1 MAKNIFNSIRDYWK
15 GKNKFNTA
23 FFSFYGGGSTSY
35 DIKNQ
40 TYLDKGFNFNN
51 DIYSIISKQATKTA
65 SIPLVIKKIE
75 DEQAKSKLDVLS
87 KSTKGN
93 LTPLQKVKKRTLETK
108 AYDGEVLGLPLE
120 KPNPFQT
127 WTEFNYLYKVFLKT
141 NGNVYI
147 YKLMPKEGMN
157 AGTPIALYLLPS
169 HSMEIILKKN
179 ADMMSVESPVF
190 GYKLI
195 EGNIGITFKAD
206 EITHIKYPNPNFD
219 LNGSH
224 LYGFSPIRAV
234 LKNIESSNL
243 ALDLNIKTMKN
254 GGAFGLI
261 HSKGQ
266 TPLTYEQATG
276 LKDRLKEMDAD
287 PDKLGK
293 IAGVSAEI
301 GFTRLSL
308 TTDELKLFDYLNFDQ
323 KQICNALGWSDKL
336 LNNDDGAKYDN
347 VKQFRKQVVIDNI
360 IPDLELLATAFNTD
374 ILPLFKNYKGTC
386 LYFEYSE
393 LPEMQEDMTEMVAWV
408 KPSIE
413 TGLISRNEG
422 RVFMNLPMSED
433 SSMNEITVN
442 ADILTLDQALD
453 DFPTVDGSP
462 I

>member
-1 MAKNIFNSIRDYWK
+1 MGLLSNIFKRNTNNT
-15 GKNKFNTA
+15 NKFNEA
-23 FFSFYGGGSTSY
+23 FFKFIGSGGSSY
-35 DIKNQ
+35 DLQ
-40 TYLDKGFNFNN
+40 AETYIEKGFNINP
-51 DIYSIISKQATKTA
+51 IVYSVISQMATKT
-65 SIPLVIKKIE
+65 SSVPYTIKKIE
-75 DEQAKSKLDVLS
+75 DKGQKQKLSNLL
-87 KSTKGN
+87 KATKHS
-93 LTPLQKVKKRTLETK
+93 LTPQQEVKKLMLETK
-108 AYDGEVLGLPLE
+108 AYKESDFAMPLDV
-120 KPNPFQT
+120 PNPLQT
-127 WTEFNYLYKVFLKT
+127 WNEFLELYKTLIKLT
-141 NGNVYI
+141 GNVYI
-147 YKLMPKEGMN
+147 YKLMPKEGTN
-157 AGTPIALYLLPS
+157 ANTPIALYLLPS
-169 HSMEIILKKN
+169 HLMEIILKKDAN
-179 ADMMSVESPVF
+179 LMSVESPIF

-195 EGNIGITFKAD
+195 EGNIGMTFNAD

-224 LYGFSPIRAV
+224 LYGFSPVRAV
-234 LKNIESSNL
+234 LKNIEASNL

-308 TTDELKLFDYLNFDQ
+308 TTDELKLFEYLNFDQ

-336 LNNDDGAKYDN
+336 LNNDSGAKYDN

-360 IPDLELLATAFNTD
+360 IPDLELFAVAFNND

-393 LPEMQEDMTEMVAWV
+393 LPEMQEDMKEMVAWV
-408 KPSIE
+408 RPSIE
-413 TGLISRNEG
+413 TGIISRNEG
-422 RVFMNLPMSED
+422 RMFMKLPLSED
-433 SSMNEITVN
+433 KTLDEITVN
-442 ADILTLDQALD
+442 ADILTLEQALD
-453 DFPTVDGSP
+453 DFPSVDNSP

>member
-1 MAKNIFNSIRDYWK
+1 MGLISNIFKRNNK
-15 GKNKFNTA
+15 NTNKFNEA
-23 FFSFYGGGSTSY
+23 FFKFIGSGGSSY
-35 DIKNQ
+35 DLDAE
-40 TYLDKGFNFNN
+40 TYIDKGFNINP
-51 DIYSIISKQATKTA
+51 IVYSVISQMATKT
-65 SIPLVIKKIE
+65 SSVPYCIKKIE
-75 DEQAKSKLDVLS
+75 DKGQKSKLNNLL
-87 KSTKGN
+87 KATKHS
-93 LTPLQKVKKRTLETK
+93 LTPQQEVKRLMLETK
-108 AYDGEVLGLPLE
+108 AYTESEYDMPLVV
-120 KPNPFQT
+120 PNPMQT
-127 WTEFNYLYKVFLKT
+127 WNEFLELYKTLIKLT
-141 NGNVYI
+141 GNVYI
-147 YKLMPKEGMN
+147 YKLMPNEGAN
-157 AGTPIALYLLPS
+157 AGTPLAMYLLPS
-169 HSMEIILKKN
+169 HLMEIILKKDAN
-179 ADMMSVESPVF
+179 MMSTESPIF

-195 EGNIGITFKAD
+195 EGNIGMTFLER

-219 LNGSH
+219 LEGSH

-234 LKNIESSNL
+234 LKNIETSNL

-287 PDKLGK
+287 PDRLGK

-308 TTDELKLFDYLNFDQ
+308 TTDELKLFEYLNFDQ

-336 LNNDDGAKYDN
+336 LNNDSGAKYDN

-360 IPDLELLATAFNTD
+360 IPDLELLAVAFNSD

-386 LYFEYSE
+386 LSFEYSE
-393 LPEMQEDMTEMVAWV
+393 LPEMQEDMAEMVSWV
-408 KPSIE
+408 RPSIE

-422 RVFMNLPMSED
+422 RLFMKLPMSD
-433 SSMNEITVN
+433 DKSMDEITVN
-442 ADILTLDQALD
+442 ADILTLEQALD
-453 DFPTVDGSP
+453 DFPTVDGSS

>member
-1 MAKNIFNSIRDYWK
+1 MGLLSNIFKRNTNNT
-15 GKNKFNTA
+15 NKFNEA
-23 FFSFYGGGSTSY
+23 FFKFIGSGGSSY
-35 DIKNQ
+35 DLQ
-40 TYLDKGFNFNN
+40 AETYIEKGFNINP
-51 DIYSIISKQATKTA
+51 IVYSVISQMATKT
-65 SIPLVIKKIE
+65 SSVPYTIKEVE
-75 DEQAKSKLDVLS
+75 DKGQKQKLSNLL
-87 KSTKGN
+87 KATKHS
-93 LTPLQKVKKRTLETK
+93 LTPQQEVKRLMLETK
-108 AYDGEVLGLPLE
+108 AYKESDYNMPLDV
-120 KPNPFQT
+120 PNPMQT
-127 WTEFNYLYKVFLKT
+127 WNEFLELYKTLIKLT
-141 NGNVYI
+141 GNVYI

-169 HSMEIILKKN
+169 HLMEIILKKD
-179 ADMMSVESPVF
+179 ADMMSVESPIF

-195 EGNIGITFKAD
+195 EGNIGMTFNAD

-234 LKNIESSNL
+234 LKNIETSNL

-266 TPLTYEQATG
+266 TPLTHDQAKG

-308 TTDELKLFDYLNFDQ
+308 TTDELKLFEYLNFDQ

-336 LNNDDGAKYDN
+336 LNNDSAKYGDN
-347 VKQFRKQVVIDNI
+347 IKEHRKQVVIDNI
-360 IPDLELLATAFNTD
+360 IPDLELFATAFNND

-393 LPEMQEDMTEMVAWV
+393 LPEMQEDMKKMVDWIIPSV
-408 KPSIE
+408 KE
-413 TGLISRNEG
+413 GLFSRKVAG
-422 RVFMNLPMSED
+422 TFMKLPESDNKLMD
-433 SSMNEITVN
+433 EITVS
-442 ADILTLDQALD
+442 ADILTLEQALD
-453 DFPTVDGSP
+453 DFPNVDSSP

>member
-1 MAKNIFNSIRDYWK
+1 MGLLSNIFKRNTNNT
-15 GKNKFNTA
+15 NKFNEA
-23 FFSFYGGGSTSY
+23 FFKFIGSGGSSY
-35 DIKNQ
+35 DLQ
-40 TYLDKGFNFNN
+40 AETYIEKGFNINP
-51 DIYSIISKQATKTA
+51 IVYSVISQMATKT
-65 SIPLVIKKIE
+65 SSVPYTIKEVENKR
-75 DEQAKSKLDVLS
+75 QKQKLSNLL
-87 KSTKGN
+87 KATKHS
-93 LTPLQKVKKRTLETK
+93 LTPQQEVKRLMLETK
-108 AYDGEVLGLPLE
+108 AYKESDYNMPLDV
-120 KPNPFQT
+120 PNPLQT
-127 WTEFNYLYKVFLKT
+127 WNEFLELYKTLIKLT
-141 NGNVYI
+141 GNVYI

-169 HSMEIILKKN
+169 HLMEIILKKDAN
-179 ADMMSVESPVF
+179 LMSVESPVF

-195 EGNIGITFKAD
+195 EGNIGMTFNAD

-234 LKNIESSNL
+234 LKNIETSNL

-287 PDKLGK
+287 PDRLGK

-308 TTDELKLFDYLNFDQ
+308 TTDELKLFEYLNFDQ

-336 LNNDDGAKYDN
+336 LNNDSGAKYDN

-360 IPDLELLATAFNTD
+360 IPDLELLAVAFNDD

-393 LPEMQEDMTEMVAWV
+393 LPEMQEDMAEMVSWV

-413 TGLISRNEG
+413 TGIISRNEG
-422 RVFMNLPMSED
+422 RVFMKLPLSED
-433 SSMNEITVN
+433 KSMDEITVN
-442 ADILTLDQALD
+442 ADILTLEQALD
-453 DFPTVDGSP
+453 DFPTVDGSSL
-462 I
+462 

>member
-1 MAKNIFNSIRDYWK
+1 M
-15 GKNKFNTA
+15 
-23 FFSFYGGGSTSY
+23 
-35 DIKNQ
+35 
-40 TYLDKGFNFNN
+40 
-51 DIYSIISKQATKTA
+51 
-65 SIPLVIKKIE
+65 
-75 DEQAKSKLDVLS
+75 
-87 KSTKGN
+87 
-93 LTPLQKVKKRTLETK
+93 LESK
-108 AYDGEVLGLPLE
+108 AYKESDYNMPLDA
-120 KPNPFQT
+120 PNPMQT
-127 WTEFNYLYKVFLKT
+127 WNEFLELYKTLIKLT
-141 NGNVYI
+141 GNVYI
-147 YKLMPKEGMN
+147 YKLMPKEGVN
-157 AGTPIALYLLPS
+157 AGTPIGLYLLPS
-169 HSMEIILKKN
+169 HLMEIILKKN
-179 ADMMSVESPVF
+179 ADMMGVESPIF

-195 EGNIGITFKAD
+195 EGNIGMTFNAD

-224 LYGFSPIRAV
+224 LYGFSPIRAA

-308 TTDELKLFDYLNFDQ
+308 TTDELKLFEYLSFDQ
-323 KQICNALGWSDKL
+323 KQICNALIWSDKL
-336 LNNDDGAKYDN
+336 LNNDSGAKYDN

-360 IPDLELLATAFNTD
+360 IPDLELFTVAFNND

-422 RVFMNLPMSED
+422 RVFMKLHKLDDE
-433 SSMNEITVN
+433 SMNEITVN

-453 DFPTVDGSP
+453 DFPNVDGSP